1 MEGEYMALSTIP
13 KGAPLLGYNPT
24 ALLRLV
30 KSGKVPAY
38 RIGKHYRIDVD
49 EIKRMGRSGPR
60 ENQKG
65 NPQIND

>member
-1 MEGEYMALSTIP
+1 MGLVSIP
-13 KGAPLLGYNPT
+13 KGAPQVGYNP
-24 ALLRLV
+24 AHLLALV

-38 RIGKHYRIDVD
+38 RIGDHFRIDVD

>member
-1 MEGEYMALSTIP
+1 MALSTIP

-38 RIGKHYRIDVD
+38 RIGKHYRIDVE
-49 EIKRMGRSGPR
+49 EIMRISKSGPR
-60 ENQKG
+60 EDKKV